1 MWLEIGIVFCLV
13 FLVINLLLSLAN
25 LNQSVEL
32 RNALIEIM
40 QKSNPAGI
48 VSGLNSRINEIHEF
62 LAELLKVMGNP
73 FQMLAA
79 THGARILDRIFPM
92 KQKMQDL
99 SKNKISDNSL
109 LGESPSEDAW
119 PEENQ
124 SQNEE
129 QEEAERSR

>member
-32 RNALIEIM
+32 RNALLDIM

-48 VSGLNSRINEIHEF
+48 VSGLNTRINEIHEF
-62 LAELLKVMGNP
+62 LSELLKVMGNP

-79 THGARILDRIFPM
+79 THGARILDRIFPQNFNSPGS
-92 KQKMQDL
+92 KKSDDPLL
-99 SKNKISDNSL
+99 SQP
-109 LGESPSEDAW
+109 PSGDAW
-119 PEENQ
+119 PEGNQ
-124 SQNEE
+124 SQN
-129 QEEAERSR
+129 AEVIEDLED

>member
-32 RNALIEIM
+32 RNALLDIM

-48 VSGLNSRINEIHEF
+48 VSGLNTRINEIHEF
-62 LAELLKVMGNP
+62 LSELLKVMGNP

-79 THGARILDRIFPM
+79 THGARILDRIFPQNFNSPGSN
-92 KQKMQDL
+92 KSDDPLL
-99 SKNKISDNSL
+99 SQP
-109 LGESPSEDAW
+109 PSGDAW
-119 PEENQ
+119 PEGNQ
-124 SQNEE
+124 SQN
-129 QEEAERSR
+129 AEVIEDLED

>member
-32 RNALIEIM
+32 RNALLDIM

-48 VSGLNSRINEIHEF
+48 VSGLNTRINEIHEF
-62 LAELLKVMGNP
+62 LSELLKVMGNP

-79 THGARILDRIFPM
+79 THGARILDRIFP
-92 KQKMQDL
+92 Q
-99 SKNKISDNSL
+99 NFN
-109 LGESPSEDAW
+109 SPSSKKSDDPLLSQPPSGDAW
-119 PEENQ
+119 PEGNQ
-124 SQNEE
+124 SQN
-129 QEEAERSR
+129 AEVIEDLED